1 MALIAHP
8 VPGKLKAQLIC
19 KAFIDGAPKNAQGDV
34 FFGVNH
40 GNLAPYLRA
49 KALGRDWYYL
59 DNTYFDKHR
68 GMYFRV
74 TKNAL
79 QCSGAESSDGKRFRS
94 MGVEIKPWRETLGDT
109 LLLCEQNDNF
119 MATAVGYK
127 GNWRRNT
134 LATLMMLKPPY
145 KVRLRPWNPDKKQN
159 AITLL
164 HELPGLRAVIT
175 HSSGSAI
182 TALLEGTPAI
192 SESGAARLLTGPL
205 TRENLL
211 HWTRPSNREQFAW
224 ALADNMWTLDEIRNG
239 EAWAW
244 LNRSK

>member
-8 VPGKLKAQLIC
+8 VPGKMKAVIIC
-19 KAFIDGAPKNAQGDV
+19 KAFIDGAPKTANGDV

-49 KALGRDWYYL
+49 KALGRDWYYV
-59 DNTYFDKHR
+59 DNAYFDKCR
-68 GMYFRV
+68 GTYFRV
-74 TKNAL
+74 AKNAL
-79 QCSGAESSDGKRFRS
+79 QCSGAEPSDGERFRKLD
-94 MGVEIKPWRETLGDT
+94 VEIKPWREPLGDT
-109 LLLCEQNDNF
+109 LLVCEQNDNF

-134 LATLMMLKPPY
+134 LAKLAAMKHPY
-145 KVRLRPWNPDKKQN
+145 KVRVRPWNPDKHQN
-159 AITLL
+159 AVTLQ
-164 HELPGLRAVIT
+164 HELPSLRAVIT
-175 HSSGSAI
+175 HSSGAAI
-182 TALLEGTPAI
+182 TALLEGVHAI

-205 TRENLL
+205 TQDNLL
-211 HWTRPSNREQFAW
+211 DWKRPANREAFAW

-244 LNRSK
+244 LNRKQ